1 MNGKKIGKG
10 NKVILKHKD
19 EIQLTTQNS
28 DKCTVFHLDFTGVL
42 QVVNCPSLLNPDFQ
56 FQLPHQKDKAIDN
69 LELAS
74 MVSEGGR
81 VTPFFFFAK
90 LWQQ

>member
-42 QVVNCPSLLNPDFQ
+42 QVVNCPSLLKSR
-56 FQLPHQKDKAIDN
+56 LPVPA
-69 LELAS
+69 AAP
-74 MVSEGGR
+74 EGQG
-81 VTPFFFFAK
+81 
-90 LWQQ
+90 